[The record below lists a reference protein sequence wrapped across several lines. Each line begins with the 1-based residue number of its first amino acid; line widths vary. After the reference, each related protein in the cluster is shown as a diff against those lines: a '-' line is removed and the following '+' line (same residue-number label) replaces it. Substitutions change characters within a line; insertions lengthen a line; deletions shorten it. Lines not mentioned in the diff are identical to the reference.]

1 MNKSGKIFFHIDVNS
16 AYLSWTAVKMLQEGY
31 DRDIRQ
37 IPCIVGGDKKSRHGI
52 VLAKSISAKKYG
64 VVTGEPVVNAFKKC
78 PHLEMVPPE
87 HSYYEEMSHELMK
100 LLKSY
105 TPDIEQV
112 SIDECYMDYSGIQSQ
127 FSSPQQAAVV
137 IKEKVKEKFGF
148 TVNIGISDVKVLAKM
163 ASDFEKPDKVHT
175 LYKSEIETKMW
186 GLPVSDLFMAGK
198 SSVDILHKLGIF
210 TIGQLAK
217 SPVKVLESH
226 LKSHGKLLWEYAN
239 GIDDSIVNT
248 EKEELK
254 GVGNSTT
261 LSKDLDNIEEIFKVL
276 LTLSEKV
283 GRRLRAGKQRAKT
296 IAVEIKYNDFTK
308 SSRQTTL
315 ETATD
320 SSTEIYNIVKIL
332 FQELWNDTPVR
343 LLGVRTANL
352 VEQGEPEQLSI
363 LDMENWTNKRNATT
377 QRTKPSREKM
387 KKLDEA
393 LDVIKNRY
401 GKDAV
406 RRASLV
412 KKVNKSEGTA
422 SMNIENRV
430 KYGKGKTGYEKEER

>member
-1 MNKSGKIFFHIDVNS
+1 MGNVLSGGEVKQGLANWKKTMSGNNNIFFHIDVNS

-31 DRDIRQ
+31 GKDIRE

-64 VVTGEPVVNAFKKC
+64 VVTGEPVVNALKKC
-78 PHLEMVPPE
+78 PNLEMVPPE
-87 HSYYEEMSHELMK
+87 HHYYEEMSHQLMK

-112 SIDECYMDYSGIQSQ
+112 SIDECYMDYSGIQHQ
-127 FSSPQQAAVV
+127 FESPEKAAAV
-137 IKEKVKEKFGF
+137 IKDKVKETLGF

-175 LYKSEIETKMW
+175 LYKSEIQKKMW
-186 GLPVSDLFMAGK
+186 RLPVSELFMAGK
-198 SSVDILHKLGIF
+198 SSVDTLHKLGIV

-217 SPVKVLESH
+217 SPVNVLEAH
-226 LKSHGKLLWEYAN
+226 LKSHGKILWEYAN

-248 EKEELK
+248 EKEEAK

-261 LSKDLDNIEEIFKVL
+261 LREDLEDIQEIFRVL
-276 LTLSEKV
+276 LKLSEKV
-283 GRRLRAGKQRAKT
+283 GGRLRAGKQRAKT

-308 SSRQTTL
+308 CSKQTTI
-315 ETATD
+315 EIATD
-320 SSTEIYNIVKIL
+320 SDTEIYDIVKIL
-332 FQELWNDTPVR
+332 FQELWNRKPVR

-352 VEQGEPEQLSI
+352 VEEGEPEQLSI
-363 LDMENWTNKRNATT
+363 LDIEGWQDSEKKIDVSA
-377 QRTKPSREKM
+377 KPSREKM

-393 LDVIKNRY
+393 LDALKNKY
-401 GKDAV
+401 GKDV
-406 RRASLV
+406 VGRASLLD
-412 KKVNKSEGTA
+412 KNK
-422 SMNIENRV
+422 
-430 KYGKGKTGYEKEER
+430 